1 MANCVKIRPKKRS
14 VCIGDM
20 KYSIELNTRSIQ
32 APTVGGVD
40 FGESFTDP
48 VIVSAAIET
57 KNGETVFDGSNTERV
72 ITHRFYIRF
81 LPDITEET
89 WIRFESNFYDILTVE
104 NLDQRSEFL
113 LLRCTLRGPDTVKT
127 NFK

>member
-1 MANCVKIRPKKRS
+1 MANCLKIRPKKRT

-20 KYSIELNTRSIQ
+20 RYQIELNTRSIQ
-32 APTVGGVD
+32 APTMGGVD
-40 FGESFTDP
+40 FGENFTATET
-48 VIVSAAIET
+48 VSAAIET
-57 KNGETVFDGSNTERV
+57 KNGETVFDGSNLERV
-72 ITHRFYIRF
+72 VTHRFYIRF
-81 LPDITEET
+81 ISGITEET
-89 WIRFESNFYDILTVE
+89 WINFENNLYDILNVE